1 MSSNLYKSFTL
12 MKKHNCGKFHQYSI
26 CGCIIEHRA
35 FMEKGRTQSQYFWSN
50 FESSLTIRLEDGQ
63 NRKRNKQ
70 QCEKTSA
77 IELSKYVRRKS
88 LFHLPFQ
95 RKIRLLFAVFG
106 VTLPG
111 NMLGSQVKVV
121 ESKFD
126 KYYFFHTVPGQ
137 LPVKEFGSNIFQ
149 FCSYISQRTFQK
161 NVKPDFQIWLVFL
174 VPFLHF

>member
-50 FESSLTIRLEDGQ
+50 FESSLTFPLEDGQ

-70 QCEKTSA
+70 QCGKTSA
-77 IELSKYVRRKS
+77 IELSKYVRIKS
-88 LFHLPFQ
+88 LFHLPFPG
-95 RKIRLLFAVFG
+95 KIRLLFAIFG

-111 NMLGSQVKVV
+111 NTVGSQFKGV

-126 KYYFFHTVPGQ
+126 KYYFIYTVPGQ
-137 LPVKEFGSNIFQ
+137 LPVKKIVSNIFQ
-149 FCSYISQRTFQK
+149 FWGQVSQRTFQK
-161 NVKPDFQIWLVFL
+161 TLTQIFKFGQFSWYQSYIF
-174 VPFLHF
+174 